1 MENFIKRGRSYAK
14 RFRKK
19 IEDLRNYKNNA
30 EEKEKEE
37 INGVLMQVND
47 LLEYRNKFIDAFKN
61 GIFLSEYLKKS
72 DDAAYDYVLKDV
84 KNFIQEIKLM
94 EEKINLS
101 LFEHFFGLSSPA
113 DYAKMLINTSSNENK
128 KIVAEIKDRI
138 SGLKD
143 RIKEMSETGK
153 QNADET
159 LNIIEKIID
168 YNKDAQKIFQLA
180 SKFDKEKSELK
191 FKKSI
196 AERKKC

>member
-113 DYAKMLINTSSNENK
+113 GYAKMLINTSSNENK